1 MKPERGKRLISTF
14 LFVCFVCGIR
24 SSPVVCFDVVA
35 LFPYPLP
42 CHFGGWE
49 GIQILGLNSG
59 NASGSG
65 MRMVPREGGLQPR
78 VLPALRLSIV
88 SAGWKET
95 NAVAKCFCCGN
106 AAVRVSDT
114 AGSLAQS
121 CSAEP
126 RVGQRQIGH
135 RQTKPPDVQKYPN
148 IAEKHPEN
156 SHNLH
161 LCCFINRQCLFFPSY
176 NGDIS

>member
-1 MKPERGKRLISTF
+1 MLSLYF
-14 LFVCFVCGIR
+14 LTP
-24 SSPVVCFDVVA
+24 SPV
-35 LFPYPLP
+35 
-42 CHFGGWE
+42 
-49 GIQILGLNSG
+49 ILGGGKESRY
-59 NASGSG
+59 SGST
-65 MRMVPREGGLQPR
+65 REMPVGVGCGWCPAKGGLQPR

-135 RQTKPPDVQKYPN
+135 RQTKPADVQKYPN

-161 LCCFINRQCLFFPSY
+161 LCCFINRQCLFFPQL
-176 NGDIS
+176 